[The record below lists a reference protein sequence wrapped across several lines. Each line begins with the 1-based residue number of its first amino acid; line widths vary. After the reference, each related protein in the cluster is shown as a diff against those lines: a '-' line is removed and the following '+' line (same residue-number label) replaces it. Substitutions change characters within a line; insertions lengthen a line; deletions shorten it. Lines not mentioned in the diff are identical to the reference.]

1 MTLQKKVA
9 LNVSESK
16 SWDFFPPQPQ
26 PPSDSP
32 RRDPP
37 APHQSTPQKHLEG
50 RFLKDRKGLPVT
62 LPPLFGVVALDL
74 AHSRL
79 TCQTGEFLRVKN
91 KVGFCPRSVC
101 CAWGPAPQDQV

>member
-1 MTLQKKVA
+1 MCLRANLGT
-9 LNVSESK
+9 S
-16 SWDFFPPQPQ
+16 
-26 PPSDSP
+26 SP
-32 RRDPP
+32 RNPSLPPIPRGETPP